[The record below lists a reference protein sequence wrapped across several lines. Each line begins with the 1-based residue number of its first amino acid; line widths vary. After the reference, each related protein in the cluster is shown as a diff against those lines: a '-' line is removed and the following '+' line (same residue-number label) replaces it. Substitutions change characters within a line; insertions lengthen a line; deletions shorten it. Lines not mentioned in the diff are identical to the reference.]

1 MLRSYVI
8 LPIASCCQS
17 LKYPALQLPCINW
30 LQLTLQAL
38 VCLAAPYF
46 VLVLLP
52 APCSLASQFPLYL
65 LWPILATSVYRYC
78 VLALHLYCLLL
89 HLSASIP
96 NLWTVVQ
103 SIVIIIPIVLKPAHF
118 LRHFVLAIHAL
129 APYKFLLLRQ
139 CNGVYSSFDLIE
151 FSRRYCHISISYLR
165 PWCSWPLH
173 FTPAAVPELYL
184 SIDIVIARNILDGCL
199 VCGEL
204 M

>member
-8 LPIASCCQS
+8 LPITSCCQS
-17 LKYPALQLPCINW
+17 LKYPALQLPTTCINW

-46 VLVLLP
+46 VLLLLP

-65 LWPILATSVYRYC
+65 LWLVLVTSVYRYC
-78 VLALHLYCLLL
+78 VLALHLHCLLL

-103 SIVIIIPIVLKPAHF
+103 SLLITISIVLKPAHF

-129 APYKFLLLRQ
+129 GALQIPPFKTMQQYLLFPWSDWIFLSLLSYIRLLSQ
-139 CNGVYSSFDLIE
+139 AMMQLASAFHPCSCARTLHVHWYSD
-151 FSRRYCHISISYLR
+151 C
-165 PWCSWPLH
+165 
-173 FTPAAVPELYL
+173 
-184 SIDIVIARNILDGCL
+184 
-199 VCGEL
+199 
-204 M
+204 